1 MHYTTGI
8 FYTLISLA
16 PLAQAD
22 FQLDEDDI
30 SQTCQAICRPIR
42 ELSDICDVDGDQVG
56 GKATE
61 DSLTLQCI
69 CTNTSFD
76 VGSVAAEC
84 QSCMQQN
91 PDDTED
97 VADDMRGKK
106 PDLPPR
112 SRLDPQNCLPFSDTL
127 VDINEIVARCGFS
140 PATYTPDE
148 ANSASTIVV
157 NAVRPTA
164 ATQLTASISS
174 GVQPTAIGT
183 VSGTTAGTTATGL
196 TTATGTAAI
205 ADATTTGVAVS
216 GAPDLGSLSTR
227 WAMMLTYVI
236 GAASLGAWM
245 I

>member
-1 MHYTTGI
+1 MHYTTGV
-8 FYTLISLA
+8 FYTIISLA
-16 PLAQAD
+16 SLAQAD

-30 SQTCQAICRPIR
+30 SQTCQSICRPIR
-42 ELSDICDVDGDQVG
+42 ELSNICDVDGDQVG
-56 GKATE
+56 GQATE

-97 VADDMRGKK
+97 VADDMK
-106 PDLPPR
+106 
-112 SRLDPQNCLPFSDTL
+112 
-127 VDINEIVARCGFS
+127 DINEIVARCGFS
-140 PATYTPDE
+140 PATYTSDE
-148 ANSASTIVV
+148 GNSASTIVV

-164 ATQLTASISS
+164 ATQLTTSISS
-174 GVQPTAIGT
+174 SVQPTAIGT

-205 ADATTTGVAVS
+205 ADATTTGGAVS
-216 GAPDLGSLSTR
+216 GVSDLGSLSRSWT
-227 WAMMLTYVI
+227 MMLTYVI
-236 GAASLGAWM
+236 GAAGVGAWLF
-245 I
+245 